1 MPASLDPPIRVA
13 HALLGRTSQRLA
25 PMHAGTVK
33 LASFLRRQ
41 LQSAVRLAHHT
52 RTRHPEALAVN
63 VMQAMQSPGKGLGTP
78 MSGTPMA
85 VAAGGFSEVCE
96 RGGRRV
102 VCYSRKA
109 ACHDEEIAD
118 TRTYTQVIRVRR
130 AVLGSTRR
138 SPDLLS
144 AKSVRLA
151 SLPTVRLLSSART
164 VVRMRIPVLGARSAS
179 A

>member
-1 MPASLDPPIRVA
+1 MSAMPDSVDPPICVP

-25 PMHAGTVK
+25 PLHVATVK
-33 LASFLRRQ
+33 LANFQRRR
-41 LQSAVRLAHHT
+41 LQSAVKRAHPT
-52 RTRHPEALAVN
+52 RTQQPEALAVN
-63 VMQAMQSPGKGLGTP
+63 VMQAMQGPAKGL
-78 MSGTPMA
+78 
-85 VAAGGFSEVCE
+85 AGGFSEVCE
-96 RGGRRV
+96 RGRSWV

-109 ACHDEEIAD
+109 ACHEEIAD
-118 TRTYTQVIRVRR
+118 TRTHTQVTRVRP

-144 AKSVRLA
+144 AKNVKLA

-164 VVRMRIPVLGARSAS
+164 VLRTQIPMLGARVAS

>member
-25 PMHAGTVK
+25 PMHAATVK
-33 LASFLRRQ
+33 LANFLRRQ
-41 LQSAVRLAHHT
+41 LQSAVRLAHYT
-52 RTRHPEALAVN
+52 RTHHPEALAVN

-96 RGGRRV
+96 RGGGLHATVGRLRAMM
-102 VCYSRKA
+102 KKLLTHA
-109 ACHDEEIAD
+109 H
-118 TRTYTQVIRVRR
+118 TQVTRVRP

-138 SPDLLS
+138 CLGLLH
-144 AKSVRLA
+144 AQNVRQA

-164 VVRMRIPVLGARSAS
+164 VVRMRIPMWGARDAS